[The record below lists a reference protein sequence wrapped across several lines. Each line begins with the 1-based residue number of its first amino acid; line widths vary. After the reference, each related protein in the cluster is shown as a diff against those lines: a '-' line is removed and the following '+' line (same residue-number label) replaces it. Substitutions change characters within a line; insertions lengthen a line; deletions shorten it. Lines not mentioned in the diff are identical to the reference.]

1 MANIRFEPLGK
12 TIGTEVEGETVL
24 QTASRFGIPIESVC
38 GGRGKCG
45 RCLVQVRSG
54 LAEVTPDDRA
64 HISVSDLE
72 KGLRLACRL
81 VANSDLVVEISEEY
95 AKAEQV
101 ILEEAVG
108 EVRVD
113 PLVRAF
119 EIMIEKPTLA
129 NPSSDHLRLRM
140 AIERALSANAF
151 RPNVPLSILVKLP
164 RLLGTGGRLNV
175 VLREDEILELDSR
188 EIIPYGVAIDVGST
202 TVVAYLMDL
211 RTGEELSVESE
222 LNPQIRY
229 GDDVVSRITYAMS
242 NATGT
247 SVLQKLI
254 IDCLNDLVERCC
266 SASNVQVQDVF
277 EVMAVGNTAMHHFMF
292 GLESRSLALA
302 PYNPVT
308 ARELSFKST
317 DTGLKIAKEGYHT
330 SLPNVAGFVGAD
342 HVAVLLAANVLDM
355 DEPRLIIDIGTNG
368 ELSVAD
374 RNGIASASVA
384 AGPAFEGANLRC
396 GMRGTSGAI
405 DHVQISEDV
414 DVTFTTINESVPRGL
429 CGSGVIDLVAEMYLS
444 GVLDR
449 TGRIRRELGHP
460 RVKVIDGEACFI
472 VASESESGSER
483 PVMISQNDVTQ
494 IQYAKAAMY
503 AGAEILMEKMHIDQ
517 SDLKE
522 ILLAG
527 AFGNY
532 ASPNSA
538 RTIGL
543 FPEVPLQNIVGIGN
557 AAGSG
562 AKMSL
567 VSRAARETAK
577 RIAKKVQYVELAAM
591 PEFEEKFYAAM
602 YFPHS
607 DESKFPEVNA
617 SLKKLARA
625 TL

>member
-1 MANIRFEPLGK
+1 MPNIRFEPLGK
-12 TIGTEVEGETVL
+12 TIGTEVDDETVL
-24 QTASRFGIPIESVC
+24 QTANRVGIPIESVC
-38 GGRGKCG
+38 GGRGKWR
-45 RCLVQVRSG
+45 RCLVQVRYG
-54 LAEVTPDDRA
+54 LAEVTPEDKA
-64 HISVSDLE
+64 HISAADLE

-81 VANSDLVVEISEEY
+81 AVRSDLVVEISEQY

-108 EVRVD
+108 EVKVD
-113 PLVRAF
+113 PLVRVLQ
-119 EIMIEKPTLA
+119 IMVEEPTLA
-129 NPSSDHLRLRM
+129 NPSDDHLRLKN
-140 AIERALSANAF
+140 AIELALSPRSF
-151 RPNVPLSILVKLP
+151 QPNVPLSILIRLP
-164 RLLGTGGRLNV
+164 ELLAKGGRLNAIM
-175 VLREDEILELDSR
+175 REDEVLDLDSR
-188 EIIPYGVAIDVGST
+188 DITPYGVAIDVGST

-242 NATGT
+242 NPAGT
-247 SVLQKLI
+247 TSLQALI
-254 IDCLNDLVERCC
+254 IDCLNNLIKRCC
-266 SASNVQVQDVF
+266 TSSNVPVEDVY

-308 ARELSFKST
+308 ALPLSFKANS
-317 DTGLKIAKEGYHT
+317 TGLNIAKEGYHS

-342 HVAVLLAANVLDM
+342 HIAVLLAANALEM

-374 RNGIASASVA
+374 RDGIASASVA

-396 GMRGTSGAI
+396 GMRGTAGAI

-444 GVLDR
+444 GVMDR
-449 TGRIRRELGHP
+449 TGRIRKELGHP
-460 RVKVIDGEACFI
+460 RVKVIDGEACFV
-472 VASESESGSER
+472 VATEKESGSGK
-483 PVMISQNDVTQ
+483 PVMISQNDITQ

-503 AGAEILMEKMHIDQ
+503 AGAEILMEKMHVDRPNI
-517 SDLKE
+517 KE

-532 ASPNSA
+532 ANPSSA
-538 RTIGL
+538 RTIGM
-543 FPEVPLQNIVGIGN
+543 FPEVPLDRIVGIGN

-562 AKMSL
+562 AKISL
-567 VSRAARETAK
+567 VSRSARETAK
-577 RIAKKVQYVELAAM
+577 RIAKLVQYVELAAM

-607 DESKFPEVNA
+607 DESKFPEVTA
-617 SLKKLARA
+617 SLKRMAREFQ
-625 TL
+625 

>member
-1 MANIRFEPLGK
+1 MPTIRFEPLGK
-12 TIGTEVEGETVL
+12 TIATEEDDETVL
-24 QTASRFGIPIESVC
+24 QVATRVGIPIESVC

-54 LAEVTPDDRA
+54 TAEVMPDDRA
-64 HISVSDLE
+64 HISPADLE
-72 KGLRLACRL
+72 RGMRLACRL
-81 VANSDLVVEISEEY
+81 VARTDLVVEISEQY

-108 EVRVD
+108 EVKVD
-113 PLVRAF
+113 PLVHALQITV
-119 EIMIEKPTLA
+119 EAPTLA
-129 NPSSDHLRLRM
+129 NPSSDHLRLEK
-140 AIERALSANAF
+140 AIEKALSASGF
-151 RPNVPLSILVKLP
+151 EMSVPLSVLIGLP
-164 RLLGTGGRLNV
+164 KQLAKGGLLHAV
-175 VLREDEILELDSR
+175 MREDEVLDLDAR
-188 EIIPYGVAIDVGST
+188 DIVPYGVAIDVGST

-211 RTGEELSVESE
+211 RTGEELTVESE

-229 GDDVVSRITYAMS
+229 GDDVVSRITYAMG
-242 NATGT
+242 NPAGT
-247 SVLQKLI
+247 AMLQKLI
-254 IDCLNDLVERCC
+254 IDCLNNLVERCC
-266 SASNVQVQDVF
+266 SASKVPLENVY

-308 ARELSFKST
+308 ALPLSFKSSA
-317 DTGLKIAKEGYHT
+317 TGLNIAKEGYHS

-342 HVAVLLAANVLDM
+342 HIAVLLAANVLEM
-355 DEPRLIIDIGTNG
+355 DDKRLIIDIGTNG
-368 ELSVAD
+368 ELSVGD

-396 GMRGTSGAI
+396 GMRGTAGAI
-405 DHVQISEDV
+405 DHVQISEDI

-444 GVLDR
+444 GVMDR
-449 TGRIRRELGHP
+449 TGRIRKELGHP
-460 RVKVIDGEACFI
+460 RVRTIDGEACFV
-472 VASESESGSER
+472 VATEAESGSGK
-483 PVMISQNDVTQ
+483 PVVVSQNDIIQ

-503 AGAEILMEKMHIDQ
+503 AGAEILMEKMQVDRSGI
-517 SDLKE
+517 KE

-532 ASPNSA
+532 ASPGSA
-538 RTIGL
+538 RAIGL
-543 FPEVPLQNIVGIGN
+543 FPEVPLEHIVGIGN

-562 AKMSL
+562 AKISL
-567 VSRAARETAK
+567 VSRSAREMAK
-577 RIAKKVQYVELAAM
+577 RIAKRVDYVELAAM

-607 DESKFPEVNA
+607 DESKFPEVTA
-617 SLKKLARA
+617 SLGKLARNI
-625 TL
+625 

>member
-1 MANIRFEPLGK
+1 MPNIRFEPLGK
-12 TIGTEVEGETVL
+12 TVVTEAEGETVL
-24 QTASRFGIPIESVC
+24 QTAIRVGIPIESVC
-38 GGRGKCG
+38 GGQGKCG

-54 LAEVTPDDRA
+54 SAEVTPDDRA
-64 HISVSDLE
+64 HISPSDLQD
-72 KGLRLACRL
+72 GTRLACRL
-81 VANSDLVVEISEEY
+81 VPRSDLVVEISEQY

-113 PLVRAF
+113 PLVRALKIVVD
-119 EIMIEKPTLA
+119 EPTLS
-129 NPSSDHLRLRM
+129 NPSDDHLRLKN
-140 AIERALSANAF
+140 AIELALSGRSF
-151 RPNVPLSILVKLP
+151 QPNVPLSILTRLPELLARGGKL
-164 RLLGTGGRLNV
+164 NAIM
-175 VLREDEILELDSR
+175 REDEVLDLDSR
-188 EIIPYGVAIDVGST
+188 DITPYGVAIDVGST

-242 NATGT
+242 DPTGT
-247 SVLQKLI
+247 TSLQALI
-254 IDCLNDLVERCC
+254 IDCLNNLIKRCC
-266 SASNVQVQDVF
+266 NASNVPVEDVY
-277 EVMAVGNTAMHHFMF
+277 EVMTVGNTAMHHFMF

-308 ARELSFKST
+308 ALALSFKSEA
-317 DTGLKIAKEGYHT
+317 TGLRIAKEGYHS

-342 HVAVLLAANVLDM
+342 HIADLLAVGALDV

-368 ELSVAD
+368 ELSVCD

-396 GMRGTSGAI
+396 GMRGTAGAI

-444 GVLDR
+444 GIMER

-460 RVKVIDGEACFI
+460 RIKVIDGEACFV
-472 VASESESGSER
+472 VATAEESGGGR
-483 PVMISQNDVTQ
+483 PVMISQNDITQ

-503 AGAEILMEKMHIDQ
+503 AGAEILMEKMHVDR

-532 ASPNSA
+532 ASPSSA
-538 RTIGL
+538 RAIGL
-543 FPEVPLQNIVGIGN
+543 FPEVPLEHIVGIGN

-562 AKMSL
+562 AKISL
-567 VSRAARETAK
+567 VSRSARETAN
-577 RIAKKVQYVELAAM
+577 RIAKRVQYVELAAM

-607 DESKFPEVNA
+607 DESKFPEVVA
-617 SLKKLARA
+617 SIKKIARE
-625 TL
+625 TQ

>member
-1 MANIRFEPLGK
+1 MPNVRFEPLGK
-12 TIGTEVEGETVL
+12 TIAAEEGETVL
-24 QTASRFGIPIESVC
+24 QTANRVGIPIESVC

-54 LAEVTPDDRA
+54 LAEVTADDRA
-64 HISVSDLE
+64 HISAEDLE
-72 KGLRLACRL
+72 KGVRLACKLL
-81 VANSDLVVEISEEY
+81 VRSDLVVEISEQY

-108 EVRVD
+108 EVKVD
-113 PLVRAF
+113 PLVRVLQIDVDA
-119 EIMIEKPTLA
+119 PTLA
-129 NPSSDHLRLRM
+129 NPSSDHIRLGK
-140 AIERALSANAF
+140 AIERALSATAF
-151 RPNVPLSILVKLP
+151 EPIVPLSVLSRLPGLLVK
-164 RLLGTGGRLNV
+164 GGRLHAIM
-175 VLREDEILELDSR
+175 RDDELLDLSHDSLS
-188 EIIPYGVAIDVGST
+188 PYGVAIDVGST

-211 RTGEELSVESE
+211 RTGEVLSVESE

-229 GDDVVSRITYAMS
+229 GDDVVSRITYAMG
-242 NATGT
+242 NPAGT
-247 SVLQKLI
+247 ETLQKLI
-254 IDCLNDLVERCC
+254 IDCLNDLVRRCC
-266 SASNVQVQDVF
+266 AASKVKVEEIY

-308 ARELSFKST
+308 ARALSFKAS
-317 DTGLKIAKEGYHT
+317 DTGMSIAQEGHHS

-342 HVAVLLAANVLDM
+342 HIAVLLAADVL
-355 DEPRLIIDIGTNG
+355 ELEQPRLIIDIGTNG
-368 ELSVAD
+368 ELTVGD

-396 GMRGTSGAI
+396 GMRGTAGAI

-414 DVTFTTINESVPRGL
+414 DVSFTTISESVPRGL
-429 CGSGVIDLVAEMYLS
+429 CGSGVIDLVAEMFLS
-444 GVLDR
+444 GVMDR
-449 TGRIRRELGHP
+449 TGRIRKELGHP
-460 RVKVIDGEACFI
+460 RIKVIDGEACFV
-472 VASESESGSER
+472 VATEAESGSGR
-483 PVMISQNDVTQ
+483 PVVISQNDITQ

-503 AGAEILMEKMHIDQ
+503 AGAEILMEKMLVDRSGI
-517 SDLKE
+517 KE

-532 ASPNSA
+532 ANPASA
-538 RTIGL
+538 RAIGL
-543 FPEVPLQNIVGIGN
+543 FPEVPLERIVGIGN
-557 AAGSG
+557 AAGAG

-567 VSRAARETAK
+567 VSRSAREKA
-577 RIAKKVQYVELAAM
+577 RSIAKKVQYVELAAM

-617 SLKKLARA
+617 SLRKLARDI
-625 TL
+625 